1 MLKIQPFIKMASVS
15 SDVLWEVLRHSN
27 SFTVRRDGKDFST
40 DPFSLNN
47 SQRHKFLGVASN
59 SAVGVAA
66 RKKGDGVVL
75 RLKKLRKNQPKKN
88 HFEDRVTVKRGGFS
102 GNAKNALKHLL
113 EARQPSL
120 VSTGVQRME
129 KLHKSEVASKP
140 ISKKN

>member
-1 MLKIQPFIKMASVS
+1 MASVS

-27 SFTVRRDGKDFST
+27 SYTIRRDNRDFSS

-47 SQRHKFLGVASN
+47 TQRRKFFGAASS
-59 SAVGVAA
+59 SAVGVST
-66 RKKGDGVVL
+66 RTKGDPVVL

-88 HFEDRVTVKRGGFS
+88 HFEDRVSIKRGGFA

-113 EARQPSL
+113 EARNPTL
-120 VSTGVQRME
+120 VQTGLQRMDR
-129 KLHKSEVASKP
+129 LHKSEVAHKP